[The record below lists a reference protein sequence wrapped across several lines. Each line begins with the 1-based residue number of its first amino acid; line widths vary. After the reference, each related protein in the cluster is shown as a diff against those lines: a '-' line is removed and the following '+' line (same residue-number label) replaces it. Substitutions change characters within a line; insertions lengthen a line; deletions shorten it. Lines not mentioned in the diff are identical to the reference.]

1 MKGKLSRREVIKVLA
16 AAGAALAAAPYLP
29 KVAGNIQTQNLRL
42 NANSKGSTSKDP
54 LVILVKEN
62 ELLAFRGLE
71 EFRIID
77 PQLANQLAEA
87 FQAGRA
93 TD

>member
-29 KVAGNIQTQNLRL
+29 KVSGSTQSEGLQHNTSSKVSS
-42 NANSKGSTSKDP
+42 SKGP
-54 LVILVKEN
+54 LLILVKEN
-62 ELLAFRGLE
+62 ELVGFRGLE
-71 EFRIID
+71 EYKVVD
-77 PQLANQLAEA
+77 PQLATHLNEA

>member
-29 KVAGNIQTQNLRL
+29 KVSGNIQSESFQRNM
-42 NANSKGSTSKDP
+42 ASKGSSSKDP

-62 ELLAFRGLE
+62 ELIGYEGFR
-71 EFRIID
+71 EFRLAD
-77 PQLANQLAEA
+77 AALASQLKEA
-87 FQAGRA
+87 FQAVRT

>member
-16 AAGAALAAAPYLP
+16 AAGAALAAMPYLP
-29 KVAGNIQTQNLRL
+29 KVSGNTQSDGLQH
-42 NANSKGSTSKDP
+42 NATSKGSSNKDP

-62 ELLAFRGLE
+62 ELVGFRGLE
-71 EFRIID
+71 EFKVVD
-77 PQLANQLAEA
+77 PQLATHLNEA